1 MKLTSVNESS
11 IFLYIRSKA
20 YLFEEDAKLI
30 NIGLS
35 LTFVS
40 PIFSDIKLETQG
52 ESRTIESKIFSS
64 NPLNYRV
71 GVFVNFT
78 TKIFEHIIQQQ

>member
-1 MKLTSVNESS
+1 MGPALDKNVIFTLGIMKLTSVNESS
-11 IFLYIRSKA
+11 IFLYLRSKA

-52 ESRTIESKIFSS
+52 GK
-64 NPLNYRV
+64 LNNR
-71 GVFVNFT
+71 
-78 TKIFEHIIQQQ
+78 E